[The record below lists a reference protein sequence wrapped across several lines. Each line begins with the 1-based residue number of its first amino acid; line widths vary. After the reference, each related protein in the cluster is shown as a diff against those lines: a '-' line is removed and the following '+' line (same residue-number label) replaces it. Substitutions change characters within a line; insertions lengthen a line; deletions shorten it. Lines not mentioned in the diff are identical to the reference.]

1 MSDSIEVQLALA
13 AERLRS
19 LTFLYSSLDKR
30 ASDAEVVRADQARQ
44 IQQLL
49 DMVRK
54 AEDERSKRT
63 IIGTYLDNFRQETWG
78 GKVLLS
84 VGPVA
89 LFVGVFMATTGSS
102 LIDIAQAVSLLL
114 HGSTQ

>member
-1 MSDSIEVQLALA
+1 VADSVEVQLALA
-13 AERLRS
+13 TERLKA

-49 DMVRK
+49 DLARK
-54 AEDERSKRT
+54 REEEKARQT
-63 IIGTYLDNFRQETWG
+63 ILTMYFDSFKQETWG

-84 VGPVA
+84 VGPIAV
-89 LFVGVFMATTGSS
+89 FVGVFMAATGTS
-102 LIDIAQAVSLLL
+102 LIDIAKAISLLL